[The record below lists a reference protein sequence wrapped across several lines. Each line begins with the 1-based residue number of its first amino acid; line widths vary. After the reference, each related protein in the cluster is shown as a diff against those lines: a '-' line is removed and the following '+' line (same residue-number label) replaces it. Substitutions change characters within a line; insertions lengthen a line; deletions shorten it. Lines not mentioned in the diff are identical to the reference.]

1 MLPLLMLLKKSIHV
15 SVEFSLSYCFIRQ
28 NIPLKYGKKTVLIRV
43 LQRLPM
49 KLFFNLYSQ
58 DAAIKECIYFSNTE
72 RMAVILMDF

>member
-1 MLPLLMLLKKSIHV
+1 
-15 SVEFSLSYCFIRQ
+15 
-28 NIPLKYGKKTVLIRV
+28 
-43 LQRLPM
+43 M